1 MKQPVNFKWE
11 HYEPDI
17 LIELLDKRIKTPSYE
32 VLKLLRD
39 RPAGEDVIKITELI
53 KTSFCTKQNPS
64 FLG

>member
-39 RPAGEDVIKITELI
+39 RA
-53 KTSFCTKQNPS
+53 S
-64 FLG
+64 